1 MIEALYALCA
11 AASASC
17 AALLLR
23 GYRVSRTPLLFWS
36 SLCFLGL
43 TINNLLLVIDLVL
56 LPTTVDLSTLRSVV
70 ALASVSLL
78 LYGLIWEVR

>member
-1 MIEALYALCA
+1 MIEAIYALCA
-11 AASASC
+11 AASLSC
-17 AALLLR
+17 AAMLFR

-36 SLCFLGL
+36 SLCFVGL
-43 TINNLLLVIDLVL
+43 TVNNLLLFIDLVL
-56 LPTTVDLSTLRSVV
+56 LPVTVDLSSLRSVV